1 MMATPDVVISPA
13 RELEDVTTDEVA
25 CCILVSVLKKAAVP
39 LGVFV
44 KQALISRYGED
55 RWMGIAKQSFSK
67 KMQEYFTRDGQ
78 LTDIYLIFEVLMA
91 QLDQVF
97 IRQAVDID
105 GVKSHAVLLSS
116 VAREIQGVCQTR
128 TWLFHSF
135 EVSAREVHG
144 CLLKFSRLWRRF
156 FSRHACAGSFLQEVI
171 ESSLLVSL
179 SRKKKW

>member
-1 MMATPDVVISPA
+1 MATRDVAHSPSGK
-13 RELEDVTTDEVA
+13 LEGEATADEVA
-25 CCILVSVLKKAAVP
+25 CCILVSVLKKAVVP

-44 KQALISRYGED
+44 KQALTSRYGED
-55 RWMGIAKQSFSK
+55 RWMDIAKQSFSK
-67 KMQEYFTRDGQ
+67 KMQEYFKRDGQ

-97 IRQAVDID
+97 ISQAVDID
-105 GVKSHAVLLSS
+105 GVNSHAVLLSS

-144 CLLKFSRLWRRF
+144 CLLKFARLWRRF
-156 FSRHACAGSFLQEVI
+156 FSSHAAGRVLEDVR
-171 ESSLLVSL
+171 SSLQVKIKGTLRLL
-179 SRKKKW
+179 S

>member
-1 MMATPDVVISPA
+1 MMATQYVVRAPV
-13 RELEDVTTDEVA
+13 EDLEVIKVSTDEVA
-25 CCILVSVLKKAAVP
+25 CCILVSVLKKAAIP

-55 RWMGIAKQSFSK
+55 RWMDIAKQSFSK

-78 LTDIYLIFEVLMA
+78 LTDIYLIFEILMA

-97 IRQAVDID
+97 ISQAVDID

-144 CLLKFSRLWRRF
+144 CLLKFARLLRRF
-156 FSRHACAGSFLQEVI
+156 FTGEHACAGSFLLEDV
-171 ESSLLVSL
+171 ESSLMV
-179 SRKKKW
+179 REN